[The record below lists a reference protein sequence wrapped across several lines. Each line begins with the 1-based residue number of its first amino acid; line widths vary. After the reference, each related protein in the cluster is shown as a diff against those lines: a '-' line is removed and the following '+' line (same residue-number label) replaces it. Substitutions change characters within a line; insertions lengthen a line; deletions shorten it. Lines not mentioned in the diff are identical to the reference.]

1 VATVAAT
8 TVIEQMGH
16 SENRKTN
23 IKGNETVGMVTF
35 TEMVEKKQK
44 REKKKKKKRKKKK
57 KKKKKK

>member
-1 VATVAAT
+1 MATVAAT

-35 TEMVEKKQK
+35 TEMVEKKQI
-44 REKKKKKKRKKKK
+44 REKKKKKQW
-57 KKKKKK
+57 